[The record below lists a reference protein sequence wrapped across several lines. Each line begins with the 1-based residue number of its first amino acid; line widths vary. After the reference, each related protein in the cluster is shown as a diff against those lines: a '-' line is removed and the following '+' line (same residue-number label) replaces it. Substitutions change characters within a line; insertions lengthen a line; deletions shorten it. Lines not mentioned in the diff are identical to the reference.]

1 MPLAEGEV
9 GRVTPPNHITFTP
22 VTSCFTVKVTLAG
35 GDEAGAHFSLMTT
48 GAANSFPSDQ
58 LLAQLVA
65 AIGGTAITRVDL
77 GGYGDMWSP
86 AYLNLPKMQGNGT
99 PNYNDVQEQALARGM
114 SEMAVPILTALNF
127 FDATAVFYHQAR

>member
-35 GDEAGAHFSLMTT
+35 GDEAGAHFSLVPT
-48 GAANSFPSDQ
+48 GAPNSFASDQ
-58 LLAQLVA
+58 LLAQLLA
-65 AIGGTAITRVDL
+65 AIAGTAITQVDF

-86 AYLNLPKMQGNGT
+86 DYLTTPKMQANGL
-99 PNYNDVQEQALARGM
+99 PNYTDVQER
-114 SEMAVPILTALNF
+114 
-127 FDATAVFYHQAR
+127 

>member
-9 GRVTPPNHITFTP
+9 ARVTPPNHITFTP

-35 GDEAGAHFSLMTT
+35 GDEAGAHFSLMPT
-48 GAANSFPSDQ
+48 GAPNSFSSDQ
-58 LLAQLVA
+58 LVAQLLA
-65 AIGGTAITRVDL
+65 AIAGTAVTRVDF

-86 AYLNLPKMQGNGT
+86 AYLNLPKMQANGL
-99 PNYNDVQEQALARGM
+99 PNYTDVQEQQLARGM

-127 FDATAVFYHQAR
+127 FDETAVFYHQAQ